1 MEGKS
6 EKRLFSGIFYLSL
19 IFGAIICAFI
29 NRMALSGV
37 MIQVSYALILGA
49 VFFVLLHSQE
59 DMLWKQIPEKMV
71 YLLTFSVS
79 LCLIGV
85 SSRYNTGML
94 WMLPLTVVG
103 CLQAMEIKI
112 VTFGMLMAVYLC
124 NALMVHEQIG
134 LMFFYLVMGTSVLL
148 MMSMLR
154 RRREMPYAGVIL
166 IALCLVLLV
175 LRCGFDFQEI
185 WRERY
190 YILLEVSSLVF
201 LLLFCMAIQLFR
213 RESAAGEEQITPS
226 TGNETASQEEE
237 LILLLDDGF
246 ELMQKIRENQELY
259 QHSYKISRISG
270 DAAEAVGCDAILARA
285 GGMYHEAGRIMGQ
298 ENYMEANMSLSR
310 KYHFPAKLV
319 DVIRQH
325 NTGSEIPQSPEAA
338 IVMLSD
344 CIVSTGEYLQKS
356 GKRGAISN
364 EKLVKSIFS
373 NRVAKGSLEES
384 GLSSGQLDELEKYY
398 IEHVFE
404 EKD

>member
-154 RRREMPYAGVIL
+154 RRRELPYAGVIL

-213 RESAAGEEQITPS
+213 RESAAEEEQITPS